1 VSSAVTR
8 IKSSR
13 RASAIAVAL
22 VIVLVGAAAWI
33 AVVSPKRS
41 HASALKGDVA
51 TAQGQLATARQQAVV
66 ANKAAAA
73 AALEAMPS
81 DADEPG
87 LLDQLQTLGKK
98 TGVTVATV
106 TPNAGTTITTAVP
119 LSVTVDG
126 TYFQISSFLNK
137 LRTQVRV
144 GKGGRIVATGRLF
157 DVQSVN
163 IAAGTGSGKLTAAIA
178 VNASLYA
185 ASVPAAAPATAGATS

>member
-1 VSSAVTR
+1 VSSAVNR

-13 RASAIAVAL
+13 RASAIAVA
-22 VIVLVGAAAWI
+22 VAVVLVAAAAWFAI
-33 AVVSPKRS
+33 VSPKRS
-41 HASALKGDVA
+41 HASALKSDVA
-51 TAQGQLATARQQAVV
+51 AAQGQLATAQQQAVV

-87 LLDQLQTLGKK
+87 LLDQLQSLGKK

-106 TPNAGTTITTAVP
+106 TPNTGTATTTAVP

-163 IAAGTGSGKLTAAIA
+163 IGASTGSGKLAATIA

-185 ASVPAAAPATAGATS
+185 ASVPAAAPATTGAPS